1 MLGWVGGRQH
11 SPWLCRPPSHC
22 MRSRYYYSAVFAL
35 SGYLKIVAR
44 VRKMFQTEIIVFRDQ
59 CRLMVSPPCF
69 SCTSFWGKEYK
80 CCWHVP
86 RLLVL
91 LIHFTR
97 GPKQK
102 WCEVRFLK
110 WAVDRCWCW
119 HRFYSGSLYNSA
131 KMIHEDCI
139 RPAKTF
145 HDLGCFLLFFV
156 LGVVT
161 VRNRWTTRFRNSKYC
176 YVLFCLW
183 RDFTKRSTFAML
195 HFSRF
200 GAVCRTLADR
210 SAIYRTLK

>member
-1 MLGWVGGRQH
+1 MPTERQRHVQRPERLGRMNGCFFHPRCLEFSRPMLGWVGGRQH

-69 SCTSFWGKEYK
+69 SCTIFLGKEYM

-91 LIHFTR
+91 LMHFTR

-102 WCEVRFLK
+102 CCGVRFLE
-110 WAVDRCWCW
+110 WAVDGSWCLY
-119 HRFYSGSLYNSA
+119 HFYTGSLYNLSL
-131 KMIHEDCI
+131 IHI
-139 RPAKTF
+139 
-145 HDLGCFLLFFV
+145 
-156 LGVVT
+156 
-161 VRNRWTTRFRNSKYC
+161 
-176 YVLFCLW
+176 
-183 RDFTKRSTFAML
+183 
-195 HFSRF
+195 
-200 GAVCRTLADR
+200 
-210 SAIYRTLK
+210 